1 MIRRLAILL
10 LALLGATAALAAG
23 PLELSVQAP
32 SPELADHV
40 RAIAAEAAP
49 KLEAWTGASPGKVL
63 IQVMPTREWFE
74 KRMNQLGGPRWAAG
88 LALPERGLIV
98 LRSPR
103 QLGDPEQ
110 FRHLTIH
117 ELLHL
122 YLAAGLKGR
131 RAPLWLEE
139 GLAMRLSGE
148 GGWGRSATMAGGVL
162 GAGLIPFGELA
173 ERFPDQAQQAAL
185 AYAQSYYL
193 VTWLQNEYGPQAL
206 AKIIKGLSQGR
217 PLTAAL
223 RQTTGLS
230 LAALEE
236 RFSDDMHSRFS
247 WIAVLGTGG
256 VLWGLVALGAGVGL
270 VARRRRQKMA
280 VARMDDAGGVQTQ
293 MRPRPRSGRGRRIV
307 LREAGMD
314 TPRPRESS
322 RSREE
327 T

>member
-1 MIRRLAILL
+1 MIRRLILGGLLLL
-10 LALLGATAALAAG
+10 LAGAALASG
-23 PLELSVQAP
+23 PVELSVQAP
-32 SPELADHV
+32 SPELAAHV
-40 RAIAAEAAP
+40 RQVAAEAAP

-74 KRMNQLGGPRWAAG
+74 KRMAQLNGPRWAAG
-88 LALPERGLIV
+88 LALPGRGLIV

-110 FRHLTIH
+110 FRHLLIH
-117 ELLHL
+117 EMLHL

-139 GLAMRLSGE
+139 GLAMRVSGE
-148 GGWGRSATMAGGVL
+148 GGWGRAASMAGGVL
-162 GAGLIPFGELA
+162 GMGLIPLSELA
-173 ERFPDQAQQAAL
+173 ERFPAQAQQAAL

-193 VTWLQNEYGPQAL
+193 VSWLQNEFGPQTV
-206 AKIIKGLSQGR
+206 AKIIKGRSQGR

-230 LAALEE
+230 LTALEE

-247 WIAVLGTGG
+247 WIAVLSTGG
-256 VLWGLVALGAGVGL
+256 ALWALVALGAMVGL
-270 VARRRRQKMA
+270 VARRRRQRAA
-280 VARMDDAGGVQTQ
+280 VAHMDDPGGVQAV
-293 MRPRPRSGRGRRIV
+293 MRPRPRSGREHHVI

-314 TPRPRESS
+314 GPGPRDGS
-322 RSREE
+322 RPPKDA
-327 T
+327 

>member
-1 MIRRLAILL
+1 MIRRLILGCLLLL
-10 LALLGATAALAAG
+10 LAGAALASG

-32 SPELADHV
+32 TPELAAHV
-40 RAIAAEAAP
+40 RRIAAEAAP

-74 KRMNQLGGPRWAAG
+74 KRMAQLKGPRWAAG
-88 LALPERGLIV
+88 LALPGRGLIV

-110 FRHLTIH
+110 FRHLLIH
-117 ELLHL
+117 EMLHL

-139 GLAMRLSGE
+139 GLAMHVSGE
-148 GGWGRSATMAGGVL
+148 GGWGRAASMAGGVL
-162 GAGLIPFGELA
+162 GMGLIPLSEL
-173 ERFPDQAQQAAL
+173 EEKFPAQAQQAAL

-193 VTWLQNEYGPQAL
+193 ISWLQNEFGPQTV

-230 LAALEE
+230 LAVLEE

-256 VLWGLVALGAGVGL
+256 ALWALVALGAMVGL
-270 VARRRRQKMA
+270 VARRRRQRAA
-280 VARMDDAGGVQTQ
+280 VAHMDDHGGVQAV
-293 MRPRPRSGRGRRIV
+293 MRPRPRSGREHHEI

-314 TPRPRESS
+314 GPGPRDGS
-322 RSREE
+322 RPPKGA
-327 T
+327 